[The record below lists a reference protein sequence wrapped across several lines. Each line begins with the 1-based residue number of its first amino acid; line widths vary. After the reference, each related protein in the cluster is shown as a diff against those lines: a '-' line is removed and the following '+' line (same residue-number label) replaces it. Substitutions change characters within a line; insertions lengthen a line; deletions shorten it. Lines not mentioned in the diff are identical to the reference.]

1 MAKDILKEAIADAK
15 AVREV
20 ALANAKAALE
30 EAFTP
35 RLQSMLSA
43 KLSEDLN
50 EEYDEDMDEAY
61 MEDEKDKVDEM
72 AYDEDEDMKEAYME
86 DEKDKVDEMYDE
98 DEKDS
103 MDEEIDLEEILS
115 ELELEEGKDEDK
127 DMKKEGKDEAD
138 EDMKEGKMKDADED
152 MKEGKDEAD
161 EDMKEGKKKE
171 ELDEMGRPVYKAEE
185 ANYAGYTADRV
196 HEDKEFDL
204 DALLEEI
211 NNLDEKE
218 DKDDVK
224 KEGKDEADED
234 MKEGKKKE
242 ELDEMGRPI
251 YKAEDA
257 NYAGYTADRV
267 HEDKEFNLDALLEE
281 INNLDEEKEDDVN
294 EQTDAEMD
302 QMYAGSRLHK
312 KREEGPRDKYRDRY
326 DDDADIDYYKSR
338 FEEGEE
344 TNEVVGVAAGIA
356 GLIAA
361 AGGLSALEMAA
372 DDPEWRAKYPKVAR
386 ALEKMQ
392 DIGKAAADA
401 KRMEETAK
409 DKELDET
416 KAALEAVTTELNE
429 VNLLNSKLLYVN
441 RIFKANTLNEAQK
454 LRVVET
460 LDNASNVKEAKL
472 IYETIK
478 DTFTVAKTTKT
489 TPKRSIKEGL
499 GMASK
504 AAGTSTAP
512 KKPVL
517 NESNDMVT
525 RMQKLANIKINQ

>member
-196 HEDKEFDL
+196 HEDKEF
-204 DALLEEI
+204 
-211 NNLDEKE
+211 
-218 DKDDVK
+218 
-224 KEGKDEADED
+224 
-234 MKEGKKKE
+234 
-242 ELDEMGRPI
+242 
-251 YKAEDA
+251 
-257 NYAGYTADRV
+257 
-267 HEDKEFNLDALLEE
+267 NLDALLEE
-281 INNLDEEKEDDVN
+281 INNLEEKEDKDEVD
-294 EQTDAEMD
+294 EGMFDRG
-302 QMYAGSRLHK
+302 GSR
-312 KREEGPRDKYRDRY
+312 EKYRDRY
-326 DDDADIDYYKSR
+326 DDDAAIDNYNKYYEEGPRDKYKDPHNTDAEIDYFKQYLNQ
-338 FEEGEE
+338 EGEE

-356 GLIAA
+356 GIIAA
-361 AGGLSALEMAA
+361 AGGLTALEMAA
-372 DDPEWRAKYPKVAR
+372 EDPEFKAKYPKVAR

-392 DIGKAAADA
+392 AIGKAAADA
-401 KRMEETAK
+401 KRMQEAAK

-416 KAALEAVTTELNE
+416 KAALEAVQTELNE

-478 DTFTVAKTTKT
+478 DTFNVAKTTKT

-512 KKPVL
+512 KKAVL